1 MTAKRRL
8 KNDVAVF
15 FQTIILWMFFVF
27 LCFGFKMTWELFYH
41 ENTKKRDFLEVALNH
56 SSGIDYDDFMK
67 IDRKCTNEI

>member
-1 MTAKRRL
+1 M
-8 KNDVAVF
+8 
-15 FQTIILWMFFVF
+15 
-27 LCFGFKMTWELFYH
+27 MTWELFYH